1 MIEIYTADQAASLL
15 GCATKTVE
23 DISWHGELPSI
34 KPGGAWLFLSGALRQ
49 RLDDLALTEAAER
62 RKPAKPIAVQVG
74 RAKKGR
80 PVLVNLQGAG

>member
-15 GCATKTVE
+15 GCARKTVE
-23 DISWHGELPSI
+23 DMARRADLPGI
-34 KPGGAWLFLSGALRQ
+34 KPGGAWVFPAGALRQ

-62 RKPAKPIAVQVG
+62 RKPEKPIAVQVG